1 MNTSPILEN
10 KRVLLRPL
18 QTSDVDALLEVALE
32 PSLWEVGL
40 TRVSNREELE
50 QYIAIAL
57 KEREQGG
64 GIPFVVIDK
73 VTGKVAGSTRF
84 CALVPQHKRTEIGY
98 TWIHPSY
105 QRSGLNRAMKFEMLR
120 YAFEVMGLNR
130 VELKTDERNEKSR
143 NAMLAIGCKEEG
155 IFRHHCV
162 TWTGWLRN
170 SVYFSI
176 LKEEWPEIKA
186 RVFGKYDL

>member
-1 MNTSPILEN
+1 MDYSPVLEN

-18 QTSDVDALLEVALE
+18 QASDLEALLEVALE
-32 PSLWEVGL
+32 PSLWELGL

-50 QYIAIAL
+50 KYMEIAF
-57 KEREQGG
+57 KEREQGTS
-64 GIPFVVIDK
+64 IPFVVIDK
-73 VTGKVAGSTRF
+73 ITDKVAGSTRF
-84 CALVPQHKRTEIGY
+84 CALVPQHKRSEIGY

-120 YAFEVMGLNR
+120 YAFEVIDLNR
-130 VELKTDERNEKSR
+130 VELKTDERNSKSR

-186 RVFGKYDL
+186 RVFGKYDF